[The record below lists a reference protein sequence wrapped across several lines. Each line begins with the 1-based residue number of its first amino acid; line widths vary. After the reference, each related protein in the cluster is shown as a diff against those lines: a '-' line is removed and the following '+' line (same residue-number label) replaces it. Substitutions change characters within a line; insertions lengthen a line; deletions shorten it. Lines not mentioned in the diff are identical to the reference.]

1 MAPTRDRSR
10 RVPVQLVR
18 GQEPATGPA
27 ALVLD
32 LDLVREISALVPVG
46 VAVRSYPNS
55 PYAWPSIVP
64 VASSG
69 QPRYGLAPDGWLDY
83 WFVVAGENDLTIG
96 VKHGDD
102 TTASS
107 IDCQGPC

>member
-10 RVPVQLVR
+10 QVPVQLVR

-46 VAVRSYPNS
+46 VAVRSYPN
-55 PYAWPSIVP
+55 PPHAWPSIVP
-64 VASSG
+64 VASSR
-69 QPRYGLAPDGWLDY
+69 QPHYGLVPDGWLDY

-102 TTASS
+102 TTTSS